1 MKKGDVI
8 AAVLLFCFLACYAGG
23 RGTHWEFG
31 RYGMPRTLVDADGVH
46 DCGGWK
52 LNPTQLAMIERDI
65 EEEMMLGMV
74 ALNIALLGY
83 WACLKWQNV
92 RLRKRQVRSDRPAVV
107 ELVPRREWACRI
119 ANRPD

>member
-8 AAVLLFCFLACYAGG
+8 AGMLFLCLVACCAGG

-31 RYGMPRTLVDADGVH
+31 RYGMPRTLVSDDGRH
-46 DCGGWK
+46 DRGGWE
-52 LNPTQLAMIERDI
+52 LNPMQLAMIERDI
-65 EEEMMLGMV
+65 EEEVMLGLV
-74 ALNIALLGY
+74 ALNAALLGY
-83 WACLKWQNV
+83 WAYLTWQV
-92 RLRKRQVRSDRPAVV
+92 FRLRGRQVRTDRPAVV